1 MGEFIIGLAIGGV
14 IATLVSSFMYYVVF
28 PKDKNEINN
37 HLPETKA
44 NVAMPECKPP
54 KSENIPIRE
63 GHELQDYTKIVSV
76 QLLEVLKAEIYNIY
90 KDRPEGYN
98 HRQRT
103 ELYNEVQK
111 AIQKHIDDLSGKDNK
126 SN

>member
-37 HLPETKA
+37 HLPETKS
-44 NVAMPECKPP
+44 NVPMPECKPP

-63 GHELQDYTKIVSV
+63 GHI
-76 QLLEVLKAEIYNIY
+76 
-90 KDRPEGYN
+90 P
-98 HRQRT
+98 
-103 ELYNEVQK
+103 QK
-111 AIQKHIDDLSGKDNK
+111 GE
-126 SN
+126 